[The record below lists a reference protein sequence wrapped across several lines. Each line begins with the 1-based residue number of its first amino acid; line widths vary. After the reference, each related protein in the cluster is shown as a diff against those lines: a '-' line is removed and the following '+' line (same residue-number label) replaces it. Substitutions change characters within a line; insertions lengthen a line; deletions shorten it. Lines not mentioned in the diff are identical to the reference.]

1 MHNSP
6 LFRFSYQL
14 PFGAILHEGGVQFSV
29 VSRMATSMKLLL
41 YDKPED
47 PDPAETVLFNP
58 TTNRWGDVWTIFL
71 EGIRPGQLYH
81 FQADGPFAPEK
92 GLRFNSK
99 ARLIDPYAKALCGDF
114 LPSKDGIIRPP
125 KCVVIDDAFDW
136 TGEHHLRRDLANSII
151 YELHVGGFT
160 RDPSS
165 GVTHPG
171 TYLGLIEKIPYLKS
185 LGITTIELMPVH
197 EFPINSPNGTQ
208 NLHQN
213 YWGYDPIAFLA
224 PHRGYAVSQEPGAQ
238 VQEFKQMVRAM
249 HAADI
254 EVILDVVFNHTAEG
268 NEWGP
273 TLSLKGLDNR
283 AYYLLDGKGNY
294 RNYSGCG
301 NTVNGNHPLTR
312 ELIFCCLR
320 HWVQNYHIDGFRFDL
335 ASILSRDRGGNLVA
349 NPPILE
355 EIAEDPRLSETK
367 IIAEAW
373 DAAGAYQVGSFGSER
388 WAEWNGHF
396 RDDVRRFWRA
406 DRGMAPSLAT
416 RLAGSSDLYVSSNR
430 QPTASINFI
439 TAHDGFTL
447 NDLVSYNQKHNQ
459 ENGEDNRDGENNN
472 LSYNCGIEGET
483 GYDKVKNLRRRQMRN
498 FFATLLFSQGVP
510 MISAGDEVCRTQRGN
525 NNAWCQ
531 NNPISWFH
539 WDLLEKN
546 GDFLRFVTTL
556 IRTRRGEP
564 QLRRGRYLIGERLAP
579 TNLLDIGWFAPDGG
593 SADWNFQSNLL
604 SVILSADARPGE
616 HSGCHHFLFFLNGT
630 PEPARFQFPA
640 ETRSDELSWRLFV
653 DTAAKPPNDIYPDF
667 DGPAPLPGTSI
678 ALLPRSMQIFACE
691 RNSGS
696 SKTTPKT
703 SGVEEISRK
712 ERL

>member
-1 MHNSP
+1 MTPMHSSP

-14 PFGAILHEGGVQFSV
+14 PFGAILREGGVQFSV

-41 YDKPED
+41 YDNPED
-47 PDPAETVLFNP
+47 PDPVETIPFNP
-58 TTNRWGDVWTIFL
+58 TANRWGDVWTIFM
-71 EGIRPGQLYH
+71 EGVKPGQLYH
-81 FQADGPFAPEK
+81 FQADGPFLPEK
-92 GLRFNSK
+92 GLRFQPK

-125 KCVVIDDAFDW
+125 KCVVIDDTFDW
-136 TGEHHLRRDLANSII
+136 EGEHHLRRDLANSII

-160 RDPSS
+160 SDPSS
-165 GVTHPG
+165 GVAHPG
-171 TYLGLIEKIPYLKS
+171 TYLGLVEKIPYLKS

-197 EFPINSPNGTQ
+197 EFPINSPNGTK
-208 NLHQN
+208 NSHPN
-213 YWGYDPIAFLA
+213 YWGYDPIAFFA
-224 PHRGYAVSQEPGAQ
+224 PHRGYAVSKEPGAQ
-238 VQEFKQMVRAM
+238 VLEFKQMIRAM
-249 HAADI
+249 HTADI

-273 TLSLKGLDNR
+273 TFTFKGLDNR

-355 EIAEDPRLSETK
+355 DIAEDPRLSETK

-396 RDDVRRFWRA
+396 RDEVRRFWRA
-406 DRGMAPSLAT
+406 DPGMIPSLAT
-416 RLAGSSDLYVSSNR
+416 RLAGSSDLYASSNR
-430 QPTASINFI
+430 QPSASINFI

-447 NDLVSYNQKHNQ
+447 NDLVSYNQKHNE

-472 LSYNCGIEGET
+472 MSYNCGIEGET
-483 GYDKVKNLRRRQMRN
+483 DYDKVIDLRRRQMRN
-498 FFATLLFSQGVP
+498 LLATLLFSQGVP
-510 MISAGDEVCRTQRGN
+510 MITAGDEICRTQRGN

-531 NNPISWFH
+531 NNPISWIQ
-539 WDLLEKN
+539 WGLLEKN
-546 GDFLRFVTTL
+546 SDFFRFATTL

-564 QLRRGRYLIGERLAP
+564 QLRRGRYLIGEKLP
-579 TNLLDIGWFAPDGG
+579 PSNLSDIAWFAPDGG
-593 SADWNFQSNLL
+593 NIDWSSQSNLL
-604 SVILSADARPGE
+604 TVFLSGDARPGE
-616 HSGCHHFLFFLNGT
+616 HAGLHHFLIFLNGT
-630 PEPARFQFPA
+630 PEIARFAFPSA
-640 ETRSDELSWRLFV
+640 SRPDTLSWRLFV
-653 DTAAKPPNDIYPDF
+653 DTAAEPPKDIYPNF
-667 DGPAPLPGTSI
+667 DGPMPLPGMNVTLES
-678 ALLPRSMQIFACE
+678 RSMQIFACE
-691 RNSGS
+691 RRSAVS
-696 SKTTPKT
+696 TTSKNL
-703 SGVEEISRK
+703 VFNRK
-712 ERL
+712 ETK

>member
-1 MHNSP
+1 MHSSP

-14 PFGAILHEGGVQFSV
+14 PFGAILREGGVQFSV
-29 VSRMATSMKLLL
+29 VSRMASSMKLLL

-47 PDPAETVLFNP
+47 PDPVKTIPFNP
-58 TTNRWGDVWTIFL
+58 TVNRWGDVWTIFL
-71 EGIRPGQLYH
+71 EGIEPGQLYH
-81 FQADGPFAPEK
+81 FQADGPFLPEK
-92 GLRFNSK
+92 GLRFQPK

-114 LPSKDGIIRPP
+114 LPHKDGIIRPP
-125 KCVVIDDAFDW
+125 KCVVVDDSFDW
-136 TGEHHLRRDLANSII
+136 SGEHHLRRDLANSII

-165 GVTHPG
+165 GVMHPG

-197 EFPINSPNGTQ
+197 EFPINSPDGTAD
-208 NLHQN
+208 NHQN
-213 YWGYDPIAFLA
+213 YWGYDPIAFFA
-224 PHRGYAVSQEPGAQ
+224 PHRGYAVSKEPGAQ
-238 VQEFKQMVRAM
+238 VREFKQMVRAM

-254 EVILDVVFNHTAEG
+254 EVLLDVVFNHTAEG

-273 TLSLKGLDNR
+273 TLSMKGLDNR

-312 ELIFCCLR
+312 ELIFSCLR

-349 NPPILE
+349 NPPVLE
-355 EIAEDPRLSETK
+355 DIAEDPRLSETK

-396 RDDVRRFWRA
+396 RDDVRRFWRS
-406 DRGMAPSLAT
+406 DSGMAPSLAT
-416 RLAGSSDLYVSSNR
+416 RMTGSSDLYMSSNR
-430 QPTASINFI
+430 PPTASINFI

-447 NDLVSYNQKHNQ
+447 NDLVSYNQKHNKA
-459 ENGEDNRDGENNN
+459 NGEDDRDGENNN

-483 GYDKVKNLRRRQMRN
+483 DNDDVNRLRRRQIKN
-498 FFATLLFSQGVP
+498 YITTLMFSQGVP

-531 NNPISWFH
+531 NNPISWFD
-539 WDLLEKN
+539 WKLLEKN
-546 GDFLRFVTTL
+546 QDVLRFASAL
-556 IRTRRGEP
+556 IRTRRSEP
-564 QLRRGRYLIGERLAP
+564 QMRRGRYLIGEKLRP
-579 TNLLDIGWFAPDGG
+579 SNLLDVAWFSPDGENV
-593 SADWNFQSNLL
+593 DWYSGVNRLSILL
-604 SVILSADARPGE
+604 SGDSRSGE
-616 HSGCHHFLFFLNGT
+616 HPGHHHFLIFINGT
-630 PEPARFQFPA
+630 PDPARFIFPRA
-640 ETRSDELSWRLFV
+640 TRLDELNWRLFV
-653 DTAAKPPNDIYPDF
+653 DTSADTPNDIFPDF
-667 DGPAPLPGTSI
+667 DGPMQLPDMSVTLQS
-678 ALLPRSMQIFACE
+678 RSMQIFACVRKPE
-691 RNSGS
+691 HPDS
-696 SKTTPKT
+696 PKQPRSQT
-703 SGVEEISRK
+703 VSHK
-712 ERL
+712 ERR

>member
-92 GLRFNSK
+92 GLRFHSK

-125 KCVVIDDAFDW
+125 KCVVIDDTFDW

-171 TYLGLIEKIPYLKS
+171 TYLGLVEKIPYLKS

-213 YWGYDPIAFLA
+213 YWGYDPIAFFA
-224 PHRGYAVSQEPGAQ
+224 PHRGYAVSKEPGAQ

-283 AYYLLDGKGNY
+283 AYYLLDGKGSY

-406 DRGMAPSLAT
+406 DQGMAPSLAT

-483 GYDKVKNLRRRQMRN
+483 DYAKVRNLRRRQMRN

-546 GDFLRFVTTL
+546 DDLLRFVTTL
-556 IRTRRGEP
+556 IHTRRGEP

-579 TNLLDIGWFAPDGG
+579 TNLLDIGWFAPDGD

-616 HSGCHHFLFFLNGT
+616 HAGRHHFLIFLNGT

-640 ETRSDELSWRLFV
+640 DARSDELSWCLFV
-653 DTAAKPPNDIYPDF
+653 DTAAQPPNDIYPDF
-667 DGPAPLPGTSI
+667 DGPMPLPGMNIT
-678 ALLPRSMQIFACE
+678 LLPRSMQIFACE
-691 RNSGS
+691 RKSGN

-703 SGVEEISRK
+703 SDVEEISRK